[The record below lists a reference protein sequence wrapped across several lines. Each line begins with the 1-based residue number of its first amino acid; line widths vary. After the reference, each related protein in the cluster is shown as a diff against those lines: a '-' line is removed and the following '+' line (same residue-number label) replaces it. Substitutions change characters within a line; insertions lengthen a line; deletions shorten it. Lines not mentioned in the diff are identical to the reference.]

1 MVKLV
6 VADDEERVCRLIV
19 ALGNWEELGIKV
31 VGTAANGIQAL
42 ELIRKEKTDIL
53 ITDIR
58 MPGLNGLELI
68 EKVRE
73 ISPDIKIMIISGYA
87 NFEYAQNAL
96 KQGVSDYLLKPINKD
111 ALNES
116 LTKMVNQIETARKL
130 PKAEEYR
137 VHIIKEKDICV
148 VYINDEIVLST
159 RMYNHKD
166 GYAGIYVVQ
175 GNVKLI
181 QYKEKRSE

>member
-1 MVKLV
+1 MFFGAELV
-6 VADDEERVCRLIV
+6 LARGVAESHKV
-19 ALGNWEELGIKV
+19 AFGLFVLCGAYVASSRHCQVGHICFCAEGAEAVAWYDSAEFAVGATGYFLRMNPKNQLVAWDMWPRGEQGRYQWQIKGDV
-31 VGTAANGIQAL
+31 
-42 ELIRKEKTDIL
+42 
-53 ITDIR
+53 
-58 MPGLNGLELI
+58 P
-68 EKVRE
+68 
-73 ISPDIKIMIISGYA
+73 Y
-87 NFEYAQNAL
+87 
-96 KQGVSDYLLKPINKD
+96 
-111 ALNES
+111 
-116 LTKMVNQIETARKL
+116 QIETARKL

-175 GNVKLI
+175 GDVKLI

>member
-1 MVKLV
+1 MI
-6 VADDEERVCRLIV
+6 ASVC
-19 ALGNWEELGIKV
+19 
-31 VGTAANGIQAL
+31 
-42 ELIRKEKTDIL
+42 
-53 ITDIR
+53 
-58 MPGLNGLELI
+58 LNTSS
-68 EKVRE
+68 E
-73 ISPDIKIMIISGYA
+73 ISTFLRALPIPGIIEARSLRLPIFLIWAICPMKSLKNQLVAWDMWPRGEQGRYQWQIKGDVPY
-87 NFEYAQNAL
+87 
-96 KQGVSDYLLKPINKD
+96 
-111 ALNES
+111 
-116 LTKMVNQIETARKL
+116 QIETARKL

>member
-1 MVKLV
+1 MVIKPERYHEFGIALHVDKELETGYFLRMNPKNQLV
-6 VADDEERVCRLIV
+6 AWDMCRVSHLVQWGYVAGYLEREE
-19 ALGNWEELGIKV
+19 A
-31 VGTAANGIQAL
+31 QAL
-42 ELIRKEKTDIL
+42 MEPRGEQG
-53 ITDIR
+53 R
-58 MPGLNGLELI
+58 YQWQ
-68 EKVRE
+68 
-73 ISPDIKIMIISGYA
+73 IKGDVPY
-87 NFEYAQNAL
+87 
-96 KQGVSDYLLKPINKD
+96 
-111 ALNES
+111 
-116 LTKMVNQIETARKL
+116 QIETARKL

>member
-1 MVKLV
+1 MDKELETGYFLRMNPKNQLV
-6 VADDEERVCRLIV
+6 AWDMWPRGEQVRYQ
-19 ALGNWEELGIKV
+19 WQIKGDV
-31 VGTAANGIQAL
+31 
-42 ELIRKEKTDIL
+42 
-53 ITDIR
+53 
-58 MPGLNGLELI
+58 P
-68 EKVRE
+68 
-73 ISPDIKIMIISGYA
+73 Y
-87 NFEYAQNAL
+87 
-96 KQGVSDYLLKPINKD
+96 
-111 ALNES
+111 
-116 LTKMVNQIETARKL
+116 QIETARKL